1 MVKKQKVDSYLIDSE
16 KLVQILGSEV
26 EYLKDI
32 TIYDLEL
39 LKNNLVKIKYIK
51 EVEGNE

>member
-32 TIYDLEL
+32 TIYNLEL
-39 LKNNLVKIKYIK
+39 LKNNLVKIKYTK
-51 EVEGNE
+51 EIDVKE